1 MTKDL
6 ITVELIHSERDPHWT
21 SPAQQGEY
29 KKFFFSL
36 TRGDFY
42 SKGVDPRALKIDK
55 HNIKLMGEFH
65 IVICDLWSVDLRG
78 AVVGWLEKQLDR
90 KIRIEFQEFE
100 ATSASL
106 ADLNSILDK
115 FARKKMQF

>member
-6 ITVELIHSERDPHWT
+6 ITVELIHSERDPHWI
-21 SPAQQGEY
+21 SSAQQSEY
-29 KKFFFSL
+29 KQFLFSL
-36 TRGDFY
+36 TRGGFY
-42 SKGVDPRALKIDK
+42 RKGVDPRALRIDK
-55 HNIKLMGEFH
+55 HNITLMGEFH
-65 IVICDLWSVDLRG
+65 IVICELRSVDLRG

-106 ADLNSILDK
+106 ADLNSFLDK